1 MKKLNNNYEA
11 PQVEWVELF
20 AENEVMSMSA
30 GGSVQD
36 PEPGTW
42 NP

>member
-20 AENEVMSMSA
+20 AENEVMSMST
-30 GGSVQD
+30 GGSVQGQST
-36 PEPGTW
+36 GTW